1 MRYDSLL
8 NSMKWPSD
16 SQKGSATPC
25 FLPTLSVVLF
35 CLLPNHPFSKLGFSG
50 LIQQIFV
57 KLYFGVS
64 KWPKFNY
71 WSIFSLDISDLT
83 PFRPHQT
90 LCHFMAF
97 WVRLASAKWPLHLGM
112 VLSHFLEESKL
123 LYLIWKSIFRAF
135 IWTQILKYLLV
146 KISCSGQIIPLNDF
160 ALVQSQKYDPIQV
173 QPNLCLSIHPSLDNW
188 A

>member
-8 NSMKWPSD
+8 NSLKWPSD

-57 KLYFGVS
+57 KLYFAVS

-97 WVRLASAKWPLHLGM
+97 WVSLASAMWPLHLGM
-112 VLSHFLEESKL
+112 VLSRFLEESKL
-123 LYLIWKSIFRAF
+123 PYLIWKSIFRAF

-146 KISCSGQIIPLNDF
+146 KMSCSGQIIPLNDF
-160 ALVQSQKYDPIQV
+160 ALVFYSF
-173 QPNLCLSIHPSLDNW
+173 
-188 A
+188 AR